1 MLADTTPPSG
11 GIRVEEKVWS
21 AFSHTV
27 TFGIF
32 SKDRYDVT
40 ITAADDASGI
50 AKVEYLLSHAPIS
63 ESDIAAAT
71 GWQTYSPFALETEGR
86 YIVYARITDQA
97 NNVTYISSDGMV
109 LDRTAPVIGGIE
121 DGKTYCGGVSFTVS
135 DDHFDYVTVN
145 GEKVNVYTLEED
157 GDSQQYTIRAYDKA
171 GNESLTYTVT
181 VHSGHTFMWVID
193 KEATATENGEKHEEC
208 SVCGYKKDPV
218 EIPATGEDTRPPST
232 GDDTPPPSTG
242 DTGRQILW
250 LVMLIVSGAVLTKTA
265 LCCKKKKRTD

>member
-11 GIRVEEKVWS
+11 EIRVEEKVWS

-97 NNVTYISSDGMV
+97 NNVTYIRSDGMV
-109 LDRTAPVIGGIE
+109 LDTTAPVIGGIE

-232 GDDTPPPSTG
+232 GD
-242 DTGRQILW
+242 TGRQILW

>member
-1 MLADTTPPSG
+1 M
-11 GIRVEEKVWS
+11 
-21 AFSHTV
+21 
-27 TFGIF
+27 
-32 SKDRYDVT
+32 
-40 ITAADDASGI
+40 
-50 AKVEYLLSHAPIS
+50 
-63 ESDIAAAT
+63 
-71 GWQTYSPFALETEGR
+71 
-86 YIVYARITDQA
+86 
-97 NNVTYISSDGMV
+97 TYIRSDGMV

-218 EIPATGEDTRPPST
+218 EIPATGEDTRLPST